1 MLAAHE
7 YRVFDDDDFG
17 AYFRLNAETGED
29 VWLISAD
36 AAGKLTAFVE
46 HVEFGAVANGES
58 LGRWPDVTGDL
69 YPLKNRTLG
78 EPNDIAGNGP
88 RIGPLLISEV
98 MYKPSVSAGQNPDD
112 YEYIEIFNP
121 TNAAVALDNWHLADG
136 VSYDFAAGTSIA
148 AHGTLVVLPF
158 NPADPLNATKLA
170 NFKAKYGVG
179 ASVQLVG
186 GFAGHLDDGGE
197 TVQLQ
202 RPDAMVPGSVPPLY
216 PALLEDEINYDEA
229 SPWPQGANGGGS
241 SLQRLGLNTWGHDPA
256 SWTADQPTPGAIYMD
271 MVVSSSPSTAG
282 PTNADSLTF
291 TVVFSAS
298 VVNVSSDD
306 FLLTSTGTAA
316 GTIVGVTPSSR
327 HKFHR
332 DGRLD
337 RRRRNLA
344 IGPEERH
351 ERSGHPGEHGVWLHG
366 GQHGVDRQHG
376 SHGEHR
382 RRHSQPATEPGRFDR
397 DPIQRAGC
405 RLRPRRPA
413 IHARRRQPAI
423 ERGDAHD
430 ERSAKLDS
438 RQPFRHDLCQSA
450 TTNSRWRR
458 RGRASPTWPGTH

>member
-1 MLAAHE
+1 MRPSAPIDIGGWYLSDSNSDLKKYRIPDGTVLAAHE
-7 YRVFDDDDFG
+7 YRVWDDDDFG
-17 AYFRLNAETGED
+17 AYFRLNSETGED
-29 VWLISAD
+29 VWLTSAD
-36 AAGKLTAFVE
+36 AAGNLTAFVE
-46 HVEFGAVANGES
+46 HVAFGAAKNGES
-58 LGRWPDVTGDL
+58 FGRWPNVVGDL

-121 TNAAVALDNWHLADG
+121 TSAAVALDNWHLADG

-186 GFAGHLDDGGE
+186 GFAGHLDDAGE
-197 TVQLQ
+197 TIQLQ
-202 RPDAMVPGSVPPLY
+202 RPDGLVPGSVPPLY
-216 PALLEDEINYDEA
+216 PALLEDEIKYDEA

-256 SWTADQPTPGAIYMD
+256 SWTAGQPTPGAINMD

-298 VVNVSSDD
+298 VVNVSIDD

-316 GTIVGVTPSSR
+316 GTIVGVTPSAGTS
-327 HKFHR
+327 FTVTVGSIVG
-332 DGRLD
+332 DGTLRLD
-337 RRRRNLA
+337 LKNGTNIRDALGNMA
-344 IGPEERH
+344 
-351 ERSGHPGEHGVWLHG
+351 SGYTA
-366 GQHGVDRQHG
+366 G
-376 SHGEHR
+376 STVSIDNTAPTVSIAAVTPNPR
-382 RRHSQPATEPGRFDR
+382 VTPGRFDR

-413 IHARRRQPAI
+413 THAA
-423 ERGDAHD
+423 AA
-430 ERSAKLDS
+430 SAC
-438 RQPFRHDLCQSA
+438 R
-450 TTNSRWRR
+450 
-458 RGRASPTWPGTH
+458 